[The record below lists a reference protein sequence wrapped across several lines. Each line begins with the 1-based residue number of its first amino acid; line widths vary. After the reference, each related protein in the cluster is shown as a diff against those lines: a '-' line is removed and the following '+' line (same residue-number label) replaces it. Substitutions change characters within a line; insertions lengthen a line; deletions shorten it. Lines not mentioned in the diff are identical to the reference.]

1 MGHPSQGSMAGKKVG
16 FSYLFCPFCPH
27 RSSLIE
33 RCNFLP
39 QFLPSCS
46 DGVEMVGNFLFAASC
61 KVCNVLWEGGT
72 AQLSQH
78 AEQVSQSAR
87 RQPAV
92 PIVHLWV
99 VSASS
104 AFIRFRQWLESCQ
117 WLGSSMEANPWLQRA
132 AYLVLKFSTV
142 FGALSLFG
150 GKALR
155 CNCCSNLFNFITS

>member
-1 MGHPSQGSMAGKKVG
+1 MGLKWLETFCSQQVAKCVM
-16 FSYLFCPFCPH
+16 FCG
-27 RSSLIE
+27 R
-33 RCNFLP
+33 
-39 QFLPSCS
+39 
-46 DGVEMVGNFLFAASC
+46 
-61 KVCNVLWEGGT
+61 GGT

-87 RQPAV
+87 RQSAV

-150 GKALR
+150 GKPYDATVVVICLTLLPHRSEGRGQELSEIPCGQEFIDELR
-155 CNCCSNLFNFITS
+155 GLDNAFLTISDHLISF